1 MSEDTEKDNDNENAT
16 DVADETPENSAT
28 DVKDNEQGDQAVGE
42 DEEPLFGPE
51 ALDEE
56 LDLLGGEGGD
66 ALAALEVELAE
77 TKDQL
82 LRAVAETQN
91 VRTRA
96 QREKEDAGK
105 YGIASFAREILSVS
119 DNLVRALDSERAD
132 EEKQANADLSPEDLL
147 ERFANFIEGVQMTET
162 ALQKTFERIGIS
174 KLEPI
179 GLPFDPKLHHA
190 MFEVEDKDQPS
201 GTVLQ
206 VIEAGYVLHGRL
218 LREAKVGVTKGGPK
232 LETSE
237 SLQETDPGDAE
248 GAASA
253 YEQQA
258 ETGSRVDK
266 EL

>member
-1 MSEDTEKDNDNENAT
+1 MSEDTENENENDILAEDGEET
-16 DVADETPENSAT
+16 PVPEEGAEQDAEVAADEA
-28 DVKDNEQGDQAVGE
+28 
-42 DEEPLFGPE
+42 EPLFGPE
-51 ALDEE
+51 AVDEE
-56 LDLLGGEGGD
+56 LELLGGQGGD
-66 ALAALEVELAE
+66 ALADLEAELAE

-96 QREKEDAGK
+96 QREKEDAAK
-105 YGIASFAREILSVS
+105 YGINSFAREILSVS

-132 EEKQANADLSPEDLL
+132 EEKQANADLNPKELL

-174 KLEPI
+174 KLEPT
-179 GLPFDPKLHHA
+179 GQPFDPKLHHA
-190 MFEVEDKDQPS
+190 MFEVEDSAQPS

-218 LREAKVGVTKGGPK
+218 LREAKVGVSKGGPK
-232 LETSE
+232 REAADPALEAE
-237 SLQETDPGDAE
+237 PAEAE

-253 YEQQA
+253 YEQQS

>member
-1 MSEDTEKDNDNENAT
+1 MSEDTENEIEI
-16 DVADETPENSAT
+16 ADEAPE
-28 DVKDNEQGDQAVGE
+28 GE
-42 DEEPLFGPE
+42 EAIVEAEDDEALFGPD
-51 ALDEE
+51 ASAEE
-56 LDLLGGEGGD
+56 MELLEGEGGEP
-66 ALAALEVELAE
+66 LSALEIELAE

-119 DNLVRALDSERAD
+119 DNLGRALDSERAE
-132 EEKQANADLSPEDLL
+132 EEKQANGELSSEELL
-147 ERFANFIEGVQMTET
+147 ERFGNFIVGVQMTEDS
-162 ALQKTFERIGIS
+162 LQKTFERIGIK
-174 KLEPI
+174 KLDPV
-179 GLPFDPKLHHA
+179 GQPFDPKLHHA
-190 MFEVEDKDQPS
+190 MFEVEDLNQPS

-206 VIEAGYVLHGRL
+206 VIEAGYVLHDRL

-232 LETSE
+232 ADTNATMRE
-237 SLQETDPGDAE
+237 SQSSDAE

-253 YEQQA
+253 YEHQA
-258 ETGSRVDK
+258 GPGTKVDK